1 MKTILI
7 ALNED
12 SLSEAQMV
20 QIQTL
25 LPDARLVVTEEREQM
40 EAVLADV
47 EIAAGWVPRELVVKA
62 PNLRW
67 FQQWFAGT
75 DWLYRHP
82 QAIEKA
88 FMLSNVSGVHAVPM
102 TEHILG
108 LLLAFGRKLHI
119 AQRKQVL
126 GEWWRPPGET
136 LFELFNKTILLIGV
150 GAIGQRTAQ
159 MAKALG
165 MRVLGIRRDP
175 TAEVAGV
182 ARMAGTDKLLE
193 LLPEADFVVIIL
205 PLTEETRGL
214 IGQHELQVM
223 KSSAYIINVGRGP
236 IIDQT
241 ALISALQKREIAG
254 AGLDVFEDEPL
265 PKESPLWQMENV
277 IITGHYAGA
286 TPQYNRRAMTIFL
299 DNLQRYQKGEPL
311 RNLIDKRRGY

>member
-12 SLSEAQMV
+12 SVSEAQMV

-25 LPDARLVVTEEREQM
+25 VPDARLVVTEDREQM

-47 EIAAGWVPRELVVKA
+47 EIAAGWVPRELVLKG
-62 PNLRW
+62 PSLRW

-75 DWLYRHP
+75 DWLYRYP
-82 QAIEKA
+82 QAIEKG
-88 FMLSNVSGVHAVPM
+88 FMLTNVSGVHAVPM

-119 AQRKQVL
+119 AQHKQVL
-126 GEWWRPPGET
+126 GEWWHPPGET

-182 ARMAGTDKLLE
+182 DQMAGRDKLLE
-193 LLPEADFVVIIL
+193 LLPEADFVVMIL

-223 KSSAYIINVGRGP
+223 KSSAYIINVARGP
-236 IIDQT
+236 IIDQA
-241 ALISALQKREIAG
+241 ALISALQKGQIAG
-254 AGLDVFEDEPL
+254 AGLDVFEHEPL
-265 PKESPLWQMENV
+265 AKHSPLWQMENV

-311 RNLIDKRRGY
+311 HNLVDKRRGY